1 MFPLPGILNCFL
13 MDPKGVSKLPGIGWG
28 LLPGIDM
35 TQELSRVVEPNC
47 LMPLEMREFST
58 VAYKLLRKT
67 ETARL
72 LNTCSSKLRET

>member
-35 TQELSRVVEPNC
+35 MQELSRVVEPNC
-47 LMPLEMREFST
+47 LMPLEIRGLP
-58 VAYKLLRKT
+58 LL
-67 ETARL
+67 L
-72 LNTCSSKLRET
+72 LINSYRRQRQPIY